1 MKKLV
6 AIVGSNNEHTVTGQ
20 VVQMVTEQLFKRKI
34 IDDYELVYLKNYKI
48 DYCIGCG
55 KCFRTGLCSLDDLDE
70 MESIRLKL
78 LDSDIIIIASPVYF
92 VNVSGKLKSVIDR
105 LSRDIHL
112 LRYAGKYGFTITVT
126 NSSGAEH
133 VSGYLKTV
141 QLSLGITNLNNYC
154 YINMM
159 ENKEEFCKKV
169 IGDIILKLKGTS
181 TFSQYYLEKLLV
193 MLKKLYT
200 NSKVTTAETR
210 FWKQKW
216 VTETSCFQEFA
227 IKNRLR
233 DNRIAYIENGIKIDE
248 IFSITNINPICGFE
262 FIQPIEEYIKKVFQR
277 FLLGQVNSLLHAH
290 FLILICECYDIFTDK
305 EYWKDV
311 GYNLCKEIKE
321 EIEIN
326 GVKGNIGIWSGLGI
340 KAFAVNEYYYRFGEL
355 KKLNIAILK
364 LLISELENRCKI
376 YLKGKDSIK
385 IKQYDVCFGVSG
397 LFYFLLD
404 NLDDSELKTVNY
416 TMEYLVWLSE
426 MDEERKKPNFL
437 IDAAGQLNSKDEAMF
452 PQGSINLGMAHGV
465 IGILVVLC
473 KAKRKGLACIGIDKA
488 IENLFNFYEKQCISI
503 NGIPY
508 WKPQLSY
515 DEWKK
520 NIRVDK
526 ENLERASWCYGNI
539 GIVRGLQKASYYI
552 GDTKRES
559 KYGEMVKTLVHQSSD
574 KFGLKSPMLCH
585 GYSGVL
591 MLMVSEYKQYL
602 DKEYLANINGI
613 IKDILVNS
621 MKSDGEIDLNAFEEN
636 DSILQGIIGVA
647 IALKG
652 ALTANTHYEKLF
664 LMD

>member
-6 AIVGSNNEHTVTGQ
+6 AIVGSNNEYTVTGQ

-34 IDDYELVYLKNYKI
+34 IDDYELIYLKDQKI
-48 DYCIGCG
+48 EYCMGCG
-55 KCFRTGLCSLDDLDE
+55 KCFRTGICDLDDVDD
-70 MESIRLKL
+70 MKNIRLKL

-112 LRYAGKYGFTITVT
+112 LRYAGRYGFTITVT
-126 NSSGAEH
+126 SSSGAEN

-141 QLSLGITNLNNYC
+141 QLSLGITNLNNYF

-169 IGDIILKLKGTS
+169 IDDMVLKLKGAN

-193 MLKKLYT
+193 MSKKLYT

-210 FWKQKW
+210 FWEQKW

-248 IFSITNINPICGFE
+248 IFSMDNINPLCEIE
-262 FIQPIEEYIKKVFQR
+262 LIQPIEGYIKKVFQR
-277 FLLGQVNSLLHAH
+277 FLLGQVNSLLYAH
-290 FLILICECYDIFTDK
+290 FLILICECYDIFVDK
-305 EYWKDV
+305 EYWKNI

-321 EIEIN
+321 EIELN

-340 KAFAVNEYYYRFGEL
+340 KAFAINEYYCRFGEL
-355 KKLNIAILK
+355 KNLNNAILK
-364 LLISELENRCKI
+364 LLVSELENRCKL
-376 YLKGKDSIK
+376 YLKSKDSILVR
-385 IKQYDVCFGVSG
+385 QYDVCFGVSG

-404 NLDDSELKTVNY
+404 NLDDSELKKVNY
-416 TMEYLVWLSE
+416 IMKYLVWLSE
-426 MDEERKKPNFL
+426 MDEEGKKPNFL
-437 IDAAGQLNSKDEAMF
+437 IEAAGQLNSQDKTIF
-452 PQGSINLGMAHGV
+452 PQGSINLGMAHGI

-473 KAKRKGLACIGIDKA
+473 KAKRKGLTCIGIDKA
-488 IENLFNFYEKQCISI
+488 IKNLFDFYEKQCVYLY
-503 NGIPY
+503 GMPQ

-515 DEWKK
+515 DEWMK

-526 ENLERASWCYGNI
+526 ERIERSSWCYGNI

-552 GDTKRES
+552 GDLKRES
-559 KYGEMVKTLVHQSSD
+559 QYGKMVKALVHQSTD
-574 KFGLKSPMLCH
+574 KFGLKSSMLCH

-602 DKEYLANINGI
+602 DKEYLDNINGLI
-613 IKDILVNS
+613 NDILVNS
-621 MKSDGEIDLNAFEEN
+621 INDNGEINLNAFEEN
-636 DSILQGIIGVA
+636 DSILQGTIGVA

-652 ALTANTHYEKLF
+652 VLSANTHYEKLF